1 MAGVNHGR
9 KETKMENAVTN
20 ENNHMVYAFEGS
32 KFLGWVNGIT
42 VRLLNCDVRALRYT
56 GYAQDIS
63 ANLDIREGIRTSRE
77 KVERIYKMME
87 RAGCAAEI
95 FRIVPEDEEIKDGKS
110 YWIYVNDSIA
120 KVGWL
125 KDIAITKCENGD
137 FKEDVVCTLYPE
149 NAAHYTENV
158 RYLIGFAK
166 RLKEMGKTFQI
177 MEVIYLPDRK

>member
-1 MAGVNHGR
+1 
-9 KETKMENAVTN
+9 MENAASS
-20 ENNHMVYAFEGS
+20 ENNHMVYVFEGS
-32 KFLGWVNGIT
+32 KFLGWINGIT
-42 VRLLNCDVRALRYT
+42 VRLLNCDVRVLGYT
-56 GYAQDIS
+56 GYTQDIS
-63 ANLDIREGIRTSRE
+63 ANLDIREGIRTSKEKSEHLYRMVE
-77 KVERIYKMME
+77 KV
-87 RAGCAAEI
+87 GCAAEI
-95 FRIVPEDEEIKDGKS
+95 FRVVPEGEEIKDGNS

-149 NAAHYTENV
+149 KAAHYTENV

-177 MEVIYLPDRK
+177 MEAIYLPDRK